1 MTTTTDYKTN
11 SRRMMSQ
18 SRAELDQGDLQQA
31 SEKGWGAAAQMM
43 KAVADTRGWEHDR
56 HRHLHQIASRLR
68 AEKGDRDIY
77 RLFATAST
85 LHENFYENQMAVQDI
100 GEALDDMERLLDKLE
115 DIMEE

>member
-1 MTTTTDYKTN
+1 MTTTVDYKAS
-11 SRRMMSQ
+11 SRSMMAQ

-31 SEKGWGAAAQMM
+31 SEKGWDAAAQMM
-43 KAVADTRGWEHDR
+43 KAVADTRGWEHRR

-77 RLFATAST
+77 RLFGTASI

-100 GEALDDMERLLDKLE
+100 VEALDDVERLLDKLE
-115 DIMEE
+115 ATMPE